1 MMRFLIPAVIIIG
14 LGAAV
19 AFHAIEAKHVR
30 EEVASPKPMKLE
42 VADKNVKVQPAKE
55 TYDPRYDLVAT
66 VLAQRGWICGKVINV
81 KPLKGDRHDVISF
94 SVSCLEVRERNGEK
108 EGTLRVYVVTTDREV
123 VQSIL
128 DNRMPDRKKFV
139 HVTPVKREEYTR

>member
-1 MMRFLIPAVIIIG
+1 MMRFLIPAAIIIG

-30 EEVASPKPMKLE
+30 EGVASPKPMKLE
-42 VADKNVKVQPAKE
+42 VADKNVKE

-94 SVSCLEVRERNGEK
+94 SVSCLEVRERKGEK

>member
-1 MMRFLIPAVIIIG
+1 MMRFLIPAAIIIG

-19 AFHAIEAKHVR
+19 AFHAIEAKHAR

-42 VADKNVKVQPAKE
+42 VADKNVKE

-81 KPLKGDRHDVISF
+81 KPLKGYRHDVISF

-128 DNRMPDRKKFV
+128 DNRMPDRKKLV